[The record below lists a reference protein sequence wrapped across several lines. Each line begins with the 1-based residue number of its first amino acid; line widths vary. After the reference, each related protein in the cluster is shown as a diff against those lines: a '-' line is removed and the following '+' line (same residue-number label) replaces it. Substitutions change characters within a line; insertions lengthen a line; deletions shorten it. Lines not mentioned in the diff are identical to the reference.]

1 MQRYPQKLINV
12 KVRERRDLSSV
23 EPVAKTM
30 QRVTDALGDSGRLL
44 VRYSGT
50 EPLVRVMIEGEDE
63 GQVGAYTEEVAESV
77 RLHLGVAE

>member
-30 QRVTDALGDSGRLL
+30 RRVTDALGDSGRLL

-50 EPLVRVMIEGEDE
+50 GTTGESYD
-63 GQVGAYTEEVAESV
+63 
-77 RLHLGVAE
+77 RRRK